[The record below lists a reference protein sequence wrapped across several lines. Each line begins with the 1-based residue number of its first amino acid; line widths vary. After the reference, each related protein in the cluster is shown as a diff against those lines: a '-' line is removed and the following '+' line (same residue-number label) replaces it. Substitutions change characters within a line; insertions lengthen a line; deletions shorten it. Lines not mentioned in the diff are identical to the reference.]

1 MRKSRYT
8 EAQIVSILKELVEGR
23 VSGAPTRAR
32 DYDAPQS
39 SSSQHVQVPILA
51 RSGAPNCC
59 CRTSCLPAVDLGP
72 RGRTFAFPYG
82 VRQVFGAKDVCR
94 DKCSVRCGDDA
105 CRDKCSALCG
115 DGSCKLNTQ
124 SRCYSRPHSDA
135 KGPKKDIPCSLRP
148 LRVGLGLGR
157 FDRKFTLPTAP
168 LLLNSS
174 G

>member
-39 SSSQHVQVPILA
+39 SSSQHVQVPIIA

-59 CRTSCLPAVDLGP
+59 CRTSCLPPVDLGP
-72 RGRTFAFPYG
+72 RGRTFAF
-82 VRQVFGAKDVCR
+82 R
-94 DKCSVRCGDDA
+94 
-105 CRDKCSALCG
+105 
-115 DGSCKLNTQ
+115 
-124 SRCYSRPHSDA
+124 SRTAAPIYYVQ
-135 KGPKKDIPCSLRP
+135 
-148 LRVGLGLGR
+148 RVGIALIAA
-157 FDRKFTLPTAP
+157 PTGSAP
-168 LLLNSS
+168 MYSLVGFPPS